1 MDGWMDGWIE
11 AGEIDPRARENV
23 GTLLPIVPIVR
34 SPPILRARTSL
45 EKLGRVGVQES
56 EGGRK
61 SCEKGGKG
69 VEREGGGSG

>member
-1 MDGWMDGWIE
+1 MDGWTDGSRRTRSI
-11 AGEIDPRARENV
+11 RERV
-23 GTLLPIVPIVR
+23 RTWEHLLPIVPIVR
-34 SPPILRARTSL
+34 PPPILRARTSL